1 MLLSVQNCHGLSGRR
16 LLSLF
21 AYTGFAA
28 SGEGGKLVA
37 SDKAP
42 AVQERLSGRV
52 DAADAA
58 LGLHVGEVR
67 VPQLPHGARLSRGH
81 LVAATVPPVDAVPTA
96 VVQAAEHT
104 AMLGGKAGA
113 LRKAPPSALAAVE
126 EPLPVHY
133 VLPVR
138 K

>member
-1 MLLSVQNCHGLSGRR
+1 MLLRVQNFHGLSGRR

-81 LVAATVPPVDAVPTA
+81 LIAATVPPVDAVPTA